1 MTPTQSPAA
10 PAQPPQRQLNSEQI
24 NRYKR
29 HLILPEVGM
38 DGQKKLLNARVLCIG
53 AGGLGCPI
61 SLYLAA
67 AGVGTIGLAD
77 VDVVSPSNLQR
88 QVLFGLKDVGE
99 DKVKAAARRLKDL
112 NPDCNVIEH
121 KTVVNSQNVLELIKD
136 YDVVIDGTDNF
147 PTRYCV
153 GDACVIAKKPNVYGS
168 IFRFEGQ
175 VTVFAPHLKNPD
187 TGERG
192 PCYRCMFPEPP
203 DPGSV
208 PSCAE
213 GGVIGVLPGII
224 GTLQAN
230 EVIKLILGIGKPAIG
245 KLTYF
250 SALDLEFRQ
259 FKVRRD
265 PSCPVCGDHP
275 TITAPIDY
283 EQFCGVPILDP
294 ASLAETAEEVQRA
307 KSNGHPGASTASAE
321 PGRAGPIGA
330 ARPGS
335 APSTNTA
342 PPRPNLDDKG
352 LPPGYQFKPDWE
364 TTPREVKAM
373 LDKGEKFVFIDCRL
387 PNEHQITHIEGAQL
401 IPLQQ
406 LAQRMG
412 ELRGKEAEKIVV
424 HCKSGARSLQFTQ
437 ALRQQGFKNI
447 KSMAGGIL
455 LWNKDIN
462 PGGPQY

>member
-1 MTPTQSPAA
+1 MAVS
-10 PAQPPQRQLNSEQI
+10 QLNNEQI

-38 DGQKKLLNARVLCIG
+38 DGQLKLLNAKVLCIG

-88 QVLFGLKDVGE
+88 QVLFGTSDVGE
-99 DKVKAAARRLKDL
+99 DKVKAAAKKLRDL
-112 NPDCNVIEH
+112 NPDVKVIEH
-121 KTVVNSQNVLELIKD
+121 KTIVNSDNVLDLIKD
-136 YDVVIDGTDNF
+136 YDIVIDGTDNF

-175 VTVFAPHLKNPD
+175 VTVFAPHLKNPEN
-187 TGERG
+187 GERG

-224 GTLQAN
+224 GTMQAN
-230 EVIKLILGIGKPAIG
+230 EVIKLILGVGKPSIG
-245 KLTYF
+245 KLTFF
-250 SALDLEFRQ
+250 SAMDFEFRA
-259 FKVRRD
+259 FKLRRD
-265 PSCPVCGDHP
+265 PNCPVCGDHP
-275 TITAPIDY
+275 TITKPIDY
-283 EQFCGVPILDP
+283 EQFCGVPALDP
-294 ASLAETAEEVQRA
+294 KSLEETAREVQNA
-307 KSNGHPGASTASAE
+307 KAPAKPQAAASD
-321 PGRAGPIGA
+321 
-330 ARPGS
+330 
-335 APSTNTA
+335 
-342 PPRPNLDDKG
+342 LDEKG
-352 LPPGYQFKPDWE
+352 LPKGYPFKPDWE
-364 TTPREVKAM
+364 ITPREVKTM

-387 PNEHQITHIEGAQL
+387 PNEHQITHIEGAKL

-406 LAQRMG
+406 IAGRIG
-412 ELRGKEAEKIVV
+412 EIRPHANEKVVV
-424 HCKSGARSLQFTQ
+424 HCKSGGRSMQFAQ
-437 ALRQQGFKNI
+437 ILRQQGFKDV